1 MKSTARLTSPRS
13 TQIALAIGSA
23 FLSSVTQAQNTE
35 AVTTLPTVIV
45 TADRDAGY
53 TRSTASSATKIDTP
67 LRELP
72 VSLHVVTDDLIRDL
86 AIVSPGE
93 LANLV
98 PSVQK
103 NSSGYGS
110 SGNQDFTIR
119 GFRTD
124 GVNYRNGYRSSDR
137 YTTRDMANVERVD
150 FVMGPSSATYG
161 NASPAGAV
169 NTITKTPFFGNAN
182 SVTFSVGSWSSVRG
196 TGDFN
201 WSSDDLA
208 VRLNIASDKANSFID
223 YEKPKNTLIAPSF
236 LYRLGNGTEVMYAME
251 YFKTR
256 IDGLSNGLPPIDGVF
271 DLRKGATTGQPWTQ
285 LNNESLSHRVEFK
298 SKLGEDWTFRQG
310 IYSERTKQ
318 DVRSISP
325 YEPGETILSDFDL
338 FYNAYSKNKYANDVA
353 QSEFIGKTDF
363 AGLKHKIVL
372 GYEYAKSRFTAN
384 YFDVDPYTPG
394 TFGAPNPVMP
404 SFTEGSLDQMP
415 TSRTNAIYVNDQFK
429 LGSLH
434 VLLGLRNDWIYTS
447 SLTKSQR
454 NSALSTRV
462 GFLYPLTNQTS
473 VYYSSGQSFV
483 PNLGTSVSGG
493 VLDPEKGKQN
503 EIGIKHSVTPK
514 LDATFAV
521 FDIVKSNVM
530 RSNLANPARYYL
542 DGEQKSRGIEATLN
556 GRLTSSLKLIANL
569 SHLNYAK
576 ITAGVNAGDS
586 LFGAAK
592 NSINVWGIQNINS
605 VLPGALSVGLGVA
618 RVSDRLAADSNNSGL
633 KLPSYTK
640 FDAGVFYKHQKT
652 RFALNIKN
660 LNDAKV
666 FGTAM
671 GAWVTREAPRSV
683 LASVEMDF

>member
-1 MKSTARLTSPRS
+1 MKKKIVLTP
-13 TQIALAIGSA
+13 IALVASMMMHGY
-23 FLSSVTQAQNTE
+23 SVAQTE
-35 AVTTLPTVIV
+35 TTLSPVIV
-45 TADRDAGY
+45 EGARDSVY
-53 TRSTASSATKIDTP
+53 SRPTSSSATKTDTP
-67 LRELP
+67 LKELP
-72 VSLHVVTDDLIRDL
+72 VSVHVVTEDLIRDL
-86 AIVSPGE
+86 TIVSPGE

-103 NSSGYGS
+103 NSSGYGT
-110 SGNQDFTIR
+110 SGTQDFIIR
-119 GFRTD
+119 GFTNG
-124 GVNYRNGYRSSDR
+124 GVNYRNGYRSSDK

-161 NASPAGAV
+161 NAPPAGAV

-182 SVTFSVGSWSSVRG
+182 NVTFSAGSWSSVRG

-236 LYRLGNGTEVMYAME
+236 LYKLGNGTEVMYAME

-256 IDGLSNGLPPIDGVF
+256 IDGVSNGLPPIDGVF

-298 SKLGEDWTFRQG
+298 SKLSEDWTFRQG

-325 YEPGETILSDFDL
+325 WDDTPTTLSNFDL
-338 FYNAYSKNKYANDVA
+338 FYNAYSKNNYENDVA
-353 QSEFIGKTDF
+353 QSELIGQADF

-372 GYEYAKSRFTAN
+372 GYEHAKSRFVAN
-384 YFDVDPYTPG
+384 YYDVNPYTPG
-394 TFGAPNPVMP
+394 TFGSPNSVMP

-415 TSRTNAIYVNDQFK
+415 TSRTNALFINDQFK
-429 LGSLH
+429 VGSLN
-434 VLLGLRNDWIYTS
+434 VLLGLRNDWINTS
-447 SLTKSQR
+447 SLTESQR
-454 NSALSTRV
+454 NSALSSRV

-473 VYYSSGQSFV
+473 VYYSYGQSFV

-493 VLDPEKGKQN
+493 VLDPQRGVQN
-503 EIGIKHSVTPK
+503 EIGIKHSITPK
-514 LDATFAV
+514 LDGTLAV
-521 FDIVKSNVM
+521 FDIVKSNIAK
-530 RSNLANPARYYL
+530 SNGLTPARYYL
-542 DGEQKSRGIEATLN
+542 DGEQKSRGVEATLN
-556 GRLTSSLKLIANL
+556 GRLTSSLQLIANL

-576 ITAGVNAGDS
+576 ITAGENAGS
-586 LFGAAK
+586 SFYGAAK
-592 NSINVWGIQNINS
+592 NSMNIWGIQSIKTD
-605 VLPGALSVGLGVA
+605 LPGALSVGMGVTS
-618 RVSDRLAADSNNSGL
+618 VSDRLARDQYKSAL

-640 FDAGVFYKHQKT
+640 FDAGVFYTHQKT
-652 RFALNIKN
+652 RYALNFKN
-660 LNDAKV
+660 FNDAKV
-666 FGTAM
+666 FGTAE

-683 LASVEMDF
+683 IATVGMDF